1 MPEVGILVFLV
12 VVVLIVLLEAVLG
25 TGPFLVVVVV
35 VVFLVVV
42 TADLFPLNT
51 GDLDDPVLVT
61 VVLFSFKRGRL
72 DP

>member
-12 VVVLIVLLEAVLG
+12 VVVLIVLLEAVFG
-25 TGPFLVVVVV
+25 TGPFLVVVV

-61 VVLFSFKRGRL
+61 VVVFSFKRGRL